1 MVAVAWSAIG
11 ILAVAVFGLGAFLSQ
26 QIGGL
31 RGEIGGLR
39 SDMESQIGE
48 LRSDMESQ
56 IGGLRGEIGALR
68 SEVHRLAERQA
79 EMTGELSLLRQM
91 AHTHTAA

>member
-31 RGEIGGLR
+31 RGEIGG
-39 SDMESQIGE
+39 

>member
-26 QIGGL
+26 
-31 RGEIGGLR
+31 
-39 SDMESQIGE
+39 
-48 LRSDMESQ
+48 Q